1 MWEMASFYGPPEYC
15 FWARNPGESSSWSQ
29 GSLFCPVLLLPI
41 LKDDLQTNA
50 AKLTG
55 KKKLSPGQQKVHRR
69 TGNGGVKAI
78 PKGSTLWCLQCCP
91 GTHPEY
97 ALVRWDSQTLIGERF
112 NAAGRNSIGSSLFTF
127 HLQFPHSVPKVSNI
141 HRRIQS
147 SLDMAE
153 NSSLGLLRR

>member
-1 MWEMASFYGPPEYC
+1 M
-15 FWARNPGESSSWSQ
+15 ESWGKFQ
-29 GSLFCPVLLLPI
+29 LATGVPVLPRSPPSHF
-41 LKDDLQTNA
+41 KRRFTN
-50 AKLTG
+50 KCGKTNR

-69 TGNGGVKAI
+69 AGNGGVKAI
-78 PKGSTLWCLQCCP
+78 PRGSTLWCLQCCP

-153 NSSLGLLRR
+153 NSFLGLLRR